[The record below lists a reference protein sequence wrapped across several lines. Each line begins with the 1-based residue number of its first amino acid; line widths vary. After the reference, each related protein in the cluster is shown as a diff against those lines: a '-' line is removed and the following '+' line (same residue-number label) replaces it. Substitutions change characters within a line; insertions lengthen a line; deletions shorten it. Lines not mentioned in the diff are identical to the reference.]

1 MDPADLPHGEEGSEE
16 QVTVSFTILGKTT
29 STKAMPRAGTI
40 DFEKT
45 SVELVVPR
53 TVELRDELI
62 VHGVPFEVHVILPPS
77 AEDAEAAA
85 AEAEAAEAGGGEAD
99 GGAAPLLPGT
109 DGAGGDST
117 GGESTGGEST
127 GRLALSPR
135 TPALVRIPRLGEI

>member
-1 MDPADLPHGEEGSEE
+1 MTRGKGLLLYRALTGGGHGLRFARLPHSY
-16 QVTVSFTILGKTT
+16 VS
-29 STKAMPRAGTI
+29 
-40 DFEKT
+40 
-45 SVELVVPR
+45 
-53 TVELRDELI
+53 
-62 VHGVPFEVHVILPPS
+62 
-77 AEDAEAAA
+77 AA

-127 GRLALSPR
+127 ERLALSPR